1 MALVQ
6 KRSNFD
12 KRVRTNP
19 ADWSSLMPVLP
30 GEGPRTRELY
40 AAIRK
45 LIESR
50 QAAPGTKLPTTR
62 DLARRLGL
70 SRAAAVAAFEMLV
83 ADGFAEARVGAG
95 TFVAAQVPVVTTTA
109 AASALPVP
117 PVRALP
123 CELGVATIDTKT
135 MAIFRRLLS
144 RSLARPGAEHFHY
157 SDARGS
163 QSLREAIAVYLRTA
177 RGVRCDA
184 EQIVVTTGT
193 MHGMSLVLR
202 AVSSSGDTAWME
214 DPCYTTAKAV
224 LESADVRIAGVPV
237 DEEGLDPR
245 LGEVL
250 APEARLAYVTPSHQ
264 FPLGVPMTMRRRLA
278 LLDWARRKQAWIIED
293 DYDSEYRFAGPPLTA
308 LQGMDDAERVVYLG
322 TFSKVLFPG
331 IRIGYAVIPRP
342 LLARVLEFRAHID
355 RQPPT
360 LAQAAVAEFL
370 DGGHFAAHLR
380 RARRRVEAAR
390 DALVS
395 TLAAHAEGALSVSAP
410 EQGLHLV
417 ARLGDTRDDS
427 VIIHQLLAKGVGAR
441 ALSPMYLTLPPQQ
454 GLVLGFSGFGE
465 ADLTAAAIRI
475 CEVLR

>member
-1 MALVQ
+1 M
-6 KRSNFD
+6 
-12 KRVRTNP
+12 
-19 ADWSSLMPVLP
+19 
-30 GEGPRTRELY
+30 RELY

-45 LIESR
+45 LIENG
-50 QAAPGTKLPTTR
+50 QAPPGTKLPTTR
-62 DLARRLGL
+62 DLAKRLGL

-95 TFVAAQVPVVTTTA
+95 TFVAAQVPVVRTATA
-109 AASALPVP
+109 ASVPPVP
-117 PVRALP
+117 PAQPLP

-135 MAIFRRLLS
+135 MAVFRRLLS

-157 SDARGS
+157 SDARGG
-163 QSLREAIAVYLRTA
+163 QALREAIAAYLTTA

-184 EQIVVTTGT
+184 GQIVVTTGT
-193 MHGMSLVLR
+193 MHGMNLVLR
-202 AVSSSGDTAWME
+202 AVSSPGDTAWME
-214 DPCYTTAKAV
+214 DPCYTMAKAV
-224 LESADVRIAGVPV
+224 LESVGVRIAGIPV
-237 DEEGLDPR
+237 DEEGLDPQ
-245 LGEVL
+245 LGEAL
-250 APEARLAYVTPSHQ
+250 APQARLAYVTPSHQ

-278 LLDWARRKQAWIIED
+278 LLDWARRRQTWIIED

-308 LQGMDDAERVVYLG
+308 LQGMDGAERVVYLG

-331 IRIGYAVIPRP
+331 IRIGYAVIPRS

-360 LAQAAVAEFL
+360 LAHAAVAEFL

-380 RARRRVEAAR
+380 RARRRIEAAR

-395 TLAAHAEGALSVSAP
+395 ALTMHAGGALSVSAP

-417 ARLGDTRDDS
+417 ARLGGNRDDS
-427 VIIHQLLAKGVGAR
+427 AIVRELLVAGVGAR
-441 ALSPMYLTLPPQQ
+441 ALSPMYLALPPQQ

>member
-1 MALVQ
+1 M
-6 KRSNFD
+6 
-12 KRVRTNP
+12 
-19 ADWSSLMPVLP
+19 LP
-30 GEGPRTRELY
+30 GEGPRTRQLY

-45 LIESR
+45 LIESG
-50 QAAPGTKLPTTR
+50 QALPGTKLPTTR
-62 DLARRLGL
+62 DLAKRLGL

-95 TFVAAQVPVVTTTA
+95 TFVAAQVPVVTTA
-109 AASALPVP
+109 AAVSVPPVP
-117 PVRALP
+117 PARPLP

-157 SDARGS
+157 SDARGGLA
-163 QSLREAIAVYLRTA
+163 LRKAIAAYLRTA

-193 MHGMSLVLR
+193 MHGMNLVLR
-202 AVSSSGDTAWME
+202 AMLGPGDTAWME

-224 LESADVRIAGVPV
+224 LESAGARIAGIPV
-237 DEEGLDPR
+237 DEEGLDPQ
-245 LGEVL
+245 LGEAL
-250 APEARLAYVTPSHQ
+250 APQARLAYVTPSHQ

-278 LLDWARRKQAWIIED
+278 LLDWARRRQAWIIED

-308 LQGMDDAERVVYLG
+308 LQGMDGAERVVYLG

-331 IRIGYAVIPRP
+331 IRIGYAVVPRP
-342 LLARVLEFRAHID
+342 LLARVLELRAHID

-360 LAQAAVAEFL
+360 LAQEAVAEFL

-380 RARRRVEAAR
+380 RARRRVEGAR

-395 TLAAHAEGALSVSAP
+395 ALATHAEGALSVSAP
-410 EQGLHLV
+410 GQGLHLV
-417 ARLGDTRDDS
+417 ARLGGNRDDGA
-427 VIIHQLLAKGVGAR
+427 IARQLLAAGVGAK
-441 ALSPMYLTLPPQQ
+441 ALSPMYLALPPQQ

-465 ADLTAAAIRI
+465 ADLAAAAIRI